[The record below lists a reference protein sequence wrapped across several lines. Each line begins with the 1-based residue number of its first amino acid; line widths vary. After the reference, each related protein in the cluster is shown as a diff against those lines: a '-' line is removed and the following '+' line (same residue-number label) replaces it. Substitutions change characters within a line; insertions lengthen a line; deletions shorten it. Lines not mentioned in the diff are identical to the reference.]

1 MRKTRARH
9 NGTRTQLQPEGE
21 LLSILMGSRHAQDID
36 SNRGFPKLQ
45 LMTATD
51 HRELKAYMVECTTLR
66 KLTFT
71 ENRTFSVLEGSEAQQ
86 KLS

>member
-51 HRELKAYMVECTTLR
+51 HRGVKSLYGRMHNFEEVDLYR
-66 KLTFT
+66 KSYVF
-71 ENRTFSVLEGSEAQQ
+71 GSRGV
-86 KLS
+86 